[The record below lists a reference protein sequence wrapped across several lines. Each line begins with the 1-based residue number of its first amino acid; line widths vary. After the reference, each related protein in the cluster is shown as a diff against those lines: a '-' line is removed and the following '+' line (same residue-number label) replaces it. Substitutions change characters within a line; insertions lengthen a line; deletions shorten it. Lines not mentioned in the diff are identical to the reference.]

1 MPGMTT
7 KDLGKET
14 AMDIGFIGLGNM
26 GAHMARRLVE
36 AGHRV
41 VVYDTRQEAIGNL
54 AALGAIAARSP
65 AEVADAAETVMA
77 SLPTPD
83 VVLAVATGP
92 GGVIEGKRVRRFVD
106 LSTTGAVMA
115 ERIFTIL
122 RARDIVQ
129 IDSPVS
135 GGVHGAEKGT
145 LAVMVSGPRA
155 EIAAVEPA
163 LNVIGKLFVVGERPG
178 LGQTMKLVNNV
189 LSATAMAATSEALV
203 TGVKAGLDP
212 RQMLEVINAGTGRNT
227 ATEDKFS
234 KAILPGT
241 FDIGFAAALMLKD
254 VKLFLAEREMLGVP
268 TDVIEAVCRLF
279 QLTCE
284 ECGADADL
292 SAVILPVEKRAGVV
306 VRASQAPEPSQ

>member
-1 MPGMTT
+1 
-7 KDLGKET
+7 
-14 AMDIGFIGLGNM
+14 MDIGFIGLGNM
-26 GAHMARRLVE
+26 GAHMARRLLE
-36 AGHRV
+36 ADHKV

-83 VVLAVATGP
+83 VVLNVATGP

-115 ERIFTIL
+115 QRIFDML
-122 RARDIVQ
+122 RARNIVQ

-135 GGVHGAEKGT
+135 GGVRGAEQGT

-163 LNVIGKLFVVGERPG
+163 LKVIGKIFVLGERPG

-189 LSATAMAATSEALV
+189 LSAAAMAATAEAMV

-212 RQMLEVINAGTGRNT
+212 RQMLDVINAGTGRNA
-227 ATEDKFS
+227 ATEDKFT

-241 FDIGFAAALMLKD
+241 FDLGFAAGLMLKD
-254 VKLFLAEREMLGVP
+254 VKLFLAERESLGVP
-268 TDVIEAVCRLF
+268 TDVIEAVARLF
-279 QLTCE
+279 QATCDE
-284 ECGADADL
+284 YGADADI
-292 SAVILPVEKRAGVV
+292 SAVILPVEKRAGVK
-306 VRASQAPEPSQ
+306 VRAS